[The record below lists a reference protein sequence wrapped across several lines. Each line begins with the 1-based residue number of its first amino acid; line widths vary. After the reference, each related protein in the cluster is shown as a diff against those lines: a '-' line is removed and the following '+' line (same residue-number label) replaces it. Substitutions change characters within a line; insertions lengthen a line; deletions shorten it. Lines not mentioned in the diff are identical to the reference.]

1 MPHTGQQAGEK
12 KHRKMVTVAAADKP
26 SSATFL
32 MCKAFR
38 AHLSVYVCGRGWGS
52 RRKRWG
58 FSGIVLGSI
67 PRRALWMFSSEFS
80 LTGPW
85 DLSLGLGVL
94 YRHHHH
100 LLTNPTGAAPYKPV
114 YCGHITEPG
123 GETLCCGDQGT
134 HGQPRKGPATS
145 VT

>member
-12 KHRKMVTVAAADKP
+12 KHRKMVMVAAADKP

-38 AHLSVYVCGRGWGS
+38 DTSVYVCRRGWGS

-85 DLSLGLGVL
+85 DLGLGLGVL

-134 HGQPRKGPATS
+134 HGQPRQGPATS